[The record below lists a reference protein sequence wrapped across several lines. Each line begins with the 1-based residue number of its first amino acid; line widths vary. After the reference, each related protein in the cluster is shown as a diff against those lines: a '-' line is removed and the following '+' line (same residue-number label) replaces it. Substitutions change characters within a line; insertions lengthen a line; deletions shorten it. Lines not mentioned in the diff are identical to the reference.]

1 MHRPHVPL
9 DGRTV
14 LNLGS
19 GRKIFPA
26 WFLYFDLR
34 VVK

>member
-14 LNLGS
+14 LNL
-19 GRKIFPA
+19 IFPA